1 MSTIDWFALLH
12 PVLVILFVYPLMGA
26 TVRLG
31 LLVREKRLG
40 ITKQPEPVPQ
50 EHADHGLWLTA
61 GVILAVLI
69 ALVYSFSKAFVEAG
83 ADFSGG
89 ASRYGLLLL
98 VSAGSLVALA
108 ALMRVRRAVWRASF
122 ALLCWAGVLG
132 LGSQAEIWRLS
143 DNPFSA
149 GFWSSHYWAG
159 VLLSGLLLFTLSAR
173 PEIKRNPRLRRLHIS
188 ANVLILL
195 LFAVQGVSGTRDL
208 LQIGGN

>member
-1 MSTIDWFALLH
+1 MSAIDWFALLH

-50 EHADHGLWLTA
+50 EHADHGLWLTV
-61 GVILAVLI
+61 GVVVAVLI
-69 ALVYSFSKAFVEAG
+69 AIVYSFSKAYLEAG
-83 ADFSGG
+83 T
-89 ASRYGLLLL
+89 
-98 VSAGSLVALA
+98 LVALA
-108 ALMRVRRAVWRASF
+108 ALLRVHRAIWRASF

-143 DNPFSA
+143 DNPFGA

-159 VLLSGLLLFTLSAR
+159 VLLSGLMLFTLSAR
-173 PEIKRNPRLRRLHIS
+173 PEIKRNPRLRQLHIS

-208 LQIGGN
+208 LQIGAY